1 MGCTHPSPG
10 TVFASRVGMS
20 RLHYFSVLAWLMAS
34 VLMLRWTSPR
44 PIEALTPVAP
54 ADPVAVSGPEGWFRR
69 IKPLC
74 NTLEVELAVR
84 TSPPPQ
90 TVEGAGYA
98 AACFA
103 LAGRIESARTFI
115 TALEP
120 SDRWKAAAIVFDI
133 GHPIAD
139 AGDDRSA
146 GPIMGLVVEFWPQH
160 YMALYHA
167 GMANYSIGE
176 TRLARRQLE
185 QFLELYRPADGWRA
199 NAIEVLQRLK

>member
-1 MGCTHPSPG
+1 
-10 TVFASRVGMS
+10 MS
-20 RLHYFSVLAWLMAS
+20 RFHYFSVLAWLAAS
-34 VLMLRWTSPR
+34 VLMLGWTSPR
-44 PIEALTPVAP
+44 PIEALTAVPP
-54 ADPVAVSGPEGWFRR
+54 ADPVTFSGPEGWFRR

-84 TSPPPQ
+84 TSPPPG

-98 AACFA
+98 AACYA
-103 LAGRIESARTFI
+103 LAGRIESARTLI
-115 TALEP
+115 SALDP
-120 SDRWKAAAIVFDI
+120 ADRWKAAGIVFDI

-167 GMANYSIGE
+167 GMANATIGE
-176 TRLARRQLE
+176 TRLARQQLE
-185 QFLELYRPADGWRA
+185 QFLKLYHQSDGWRS
-199 NAIEVLQRLK
+199 NALQVLERIR

>member
-1 MGCTHPSPG
+1 
-10 TVFASRVGMS
+10 MS
-20 RLHYFSVLAWLMAS
+20 RFHYFSVLAWLVAS
-34 VLMLRWTSPR
+34 VLMLGWTSPR

-54 ADPVAVSGPEGWFRR
+54 LDPVEVSGPEGWFRR

-84 TSPPPQ
+84 SSPPPE
-90 TVEGAGYA
+90 TIEGAGYA

-103 LAGRIESARTFI
+103 LAGRIESARSLI
-115 TALEP
+115 ASLDP
-120 SDRWKAAAIVFDI
+120 ADRWKAAAIVFDI

-139 AGDDRSA
+139 MGDDRSA

-167 GMANYSIGE
+167 GMANYAIGE
-176 TRLARRQLE
+176 TRLARQQLE
-185 QFLELYRPADGWRA
+185 QFLELYQSTDGWRA
-199 NAIEVLQRLK
+199 NAIEVLGRIR